1 MKILIIHLKLSQPS
15 LRLQQQS
22 HGVHERLRHKLSCLS
37 GQTQTHWQKQ
47 SRDCSPTFWINS
59 LVGSLSPD
67 EWWQPISQHPQNSPD
82 EPSWSWCCRL
92 PPGSAPC
99 RVETFLLAT
108 REHLHAQKVSSVDR
122 LAAAVGTVTTWG
134 TITAGVRPGTH
145 TQKQTH
151 TPTCPHPQTHSL
163 SLPLSLSLNAVPT
176 PPLILVRVW
185 WGWVCTVCWLQR
197 GGGEEGKGGG
207 GGGGGGRRRYVLGSS
222 DWEVFLQ
229 CSWVSHLLLEEN
241 RSFSTTSASTQ
252 WATPQVDLKM
262 PAHMHLHK
270 HLSSGALRSKVWNPA
285 VYTHHTHTCT
295 QTHTRT
301 HWWKEH
307 LIYMQCCFWFL
318 KHNFK
323 KHNL

>member
-99 RVETFLLAT
+99 RVKTFLLAT

-197 GGGEEGKGGG
+197 GGGE
-207 GGGGGGRRRYVLGSS
+207 RRRWRWRWGEEAVCFRKLWLRSVPAVQLSFSPSAGGEPELFNYFSKHTMSDAPGWPKNACTHAPPQTFIQWRSS
-222 DWEVFLQ
+222 LQ
-229 CSWVSHLLLEEN
+229 GVKSSCIHTPHTHMHTNTHAHTLVEGASYLHAVLLLI
-241 RSFSTTSASTQ
+241 
-252 WATPQVDLKM
+252 P
-262 PAHMHLHK
+262 
-270 HLSSGALRSKVWNPA
+270 
-285 VYTHHTHTCT
+285 
-295 QTHTRT
+295 
-301 HWWKEH
+301 
-307 LIYMQCCFWFL
+307 
-318 KHNFK
+318 
-323 KHNL
+323 